1 MNRPQTSPPPAPPP
15 APPGASRGASMEQL
29 QPQTGPVVDCDA
41 VQFLDRAGLGVYSPV
56 FYSHGFTTI
65 DSLLTI
71 RHEDLTRMNVKASHQ
86 NKLKRALENF
96 RATGQINPPGYA
108 DPSTPPQ
115 PPSYAP
121 QLPPGGAAT
130 GGAEAVATGA
140 LAGTGVADG
149 LGPGVYGQGYSK
161 GGLWIDTNQE
171 AGANPPYQ
179 WVDGP
184 PGGGMGLYGVDP
196 NAQAAQ
202 QAAQLQAHQQQT
214 AVGGSPYG
222 QYPQGAGAQWVDS
235 PTGPASPPVAQDM
248 VFQWVDSPS
257 HARLHQQH
265 YLQAPQV
272 SPYYPGLEGLGHLDA
287 LRSPTGL
294 HGRPGLGLDPH
305 SPYAAA
311 QGIEATM
318 AGVPQYPGGVADAS
332 GRYAPAHDAA
342 GLYDQHLGYQS
353 NPPSPQVG
361 SGHYSQRRDLQ
372 SQYGRNDDRGRDHYG
387 GQGGYQLF
395 DQSGNRGQ
403 GKGHRQGQDSRQSGQ
418 KKQLGPGADDGS
430 RARGRGRQDGM
441 TNDAAPGG
449 RANAAQAT
457 TMENANL
464 ERTMGPDVLRS
475 MLISALESL
484 YEDRI
489 KPMAN
494 YVKGRLKE
502 RSCPDSFVKNFV
514 DLYAEH
520 QDLFQIVRP
529 SQLDEEVTIFMI
541 KEPSWFKGWVDIDS
555 PDDPYEE
562 SMWEAFEKFLDG
574 EHTFA
579 GGRYGMARELMQ
591 RHLPFLAPHSLG
603 EVCHIVQLAIQ
614 HRRLIVY
621 HRKML
626 KPIQTVLQP
635 SPAAVASVVGT
646 TEGEDIKD
654 MDDLCCVLFRML
666 LHHPQG
672 LRLCRLKQMIK
683 HEFSRKLSEM
693 SFQCTKL
700 IELFNTEPLQ
710 STFVLDTENDG
721 KSIYVRM
728 GNPDT
733 FTDHIK
739 RIYTLANTT
748 EAQRC

>member
-1 MNRPQTSPPPAPPP
+1 
-15 APPGASRGASMEQL
+15 
-29 QPQTGPVVDCDA
+29 
-41 VQFLDRAGLGVYSPV
+41 
-56 FYSHGFTTI
+56 
-65 DSLLTI
+65 
-71 RHEDLTRMNVKASHQ
+71 
-86 NKLKRALENF
+86 
-96 RATGQINPPGYA
+96 
-108 DPSTPPQ
+108 
-115 PPSYAP
+115 
-121 QLPPGGAAT
+121 
-130 GGAEAVATGA
+130 
-140 LAGTGVADG
+140 
-149 LGPGVYGQGYSK
+149 
-161 GGLWIDTNQE
+161 
-171 AGANPPYQ
+171 
-179 WVDGP
+179 
-184 PGGGMGLYGVDP
+184 
-196 NAQAAQ
+196 
-202 QAAQLQAHQQQT
+202 
-214 AVGGSPYG
+214 
-222 QYPQGAGAQWVDS
+222 
-235 PTGPASPPVAQDM
+235 
-248 VFQWVDSPS
+248 
-257 HARLHQQH
+257 
-265 YLQAPQV
+265 
-272 SPYYPGLEGLGHLDA
+272 
-287 LRSPTGL
+287 
-294 HGRPGLGLDPH
+294 
-305 SPYAAA
+305 
-311 QGIEATM
+311 
-318 AGVPQYPGGVADAS
+318 
-332 GRYAPAHDAA
+332 
-342 GLYDQHLGYQS
+342 
-353 NPPSPQVG
+353 
-361 SGHYSQRRDLQ
+361 
-372 SQYGRNDDRGRDHYG
+372 
-387 GQGGYQLF
+387 
-395 DQSGNRGQ
+395 
-403 GKGHRQGQDSRQSGQ
+403 
-418 KKQLGPGADDGS
+418 
-430 RARGRGRQDGM
+430 M